1 MQLNN
6 FPSCSLRN
14 HAMWPGICY
23 PQALFLRTCG
33 TSISCAYLSIT
44 MHKPCSALPHGW
56 WNPLSRPPLWLL
68 LVQQCT
74 SCRVLGSRQAFYPLV
89 FNGQLLLIYFLFTT
103 IHDIPYPPSFNK
115 NSGRQT
121 VREEC
126 RDMYAVALLWRFSLL
141 ASAPLKTSIITAS
154 LNFSVLEKVY
164 VLTPFNGM
172 SESLLVR

>member
-1 MQLNN
+1 MQLNA
-6 FPSCSLRN
+6 FPPRSLHN

-23 PQALFLRTCG
+23 PLAPFLR
-33 TSISCAYLSIT
+33 
-44 MHKPCSALPHGW
+44 MRKPCSALPHGW
-56 WNPLSRPPLWLL
+56 WDPLSRPPLLLL

-74 SCRVLGSRQAFYPLV
+74 SCWVLGSRQAFYPLV
-89 FNGQLLLIYFLFTT
+89 FNGHLLLIYLLFTT
-103 IHDIPYPPSFNK
+103 IRDIPYPPLFNK

-126 RDMYAVALLWRFSLL
+126 RDINAVALLWRFSLS
-141 ASAPLKTSIITAS
+141 ASAPLKMSIITPS
-154 LNFSVLEKVY
+154 LNCSVLEKVY